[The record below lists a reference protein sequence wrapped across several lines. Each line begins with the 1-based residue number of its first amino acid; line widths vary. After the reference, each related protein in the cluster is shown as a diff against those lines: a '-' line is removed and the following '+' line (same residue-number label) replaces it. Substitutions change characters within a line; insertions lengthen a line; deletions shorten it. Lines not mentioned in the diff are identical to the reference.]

1 MQSGPHWRPRASKLL
16 PPSGRVKQVS
26 LSASPAVS
34 SQERTLGKGR
44 ENEGKQVSRETPAPR
59 GRPQSQVGGGGCPRC
74 RATWWSPGV
83 SGTRAHTLGELRLA
97 RSLWIRFANKTTG
110 VKHVLCAGHG
120 GGVCAVQEDT
130 GSSHQA

>member
-16 PPSGRVKQVS
+16 SPSGRVKQVS

-59 GRPQSQVGGGGCPRC
+59 GRPQSQVGGGAVRDAEP
-74 RATWWSPGV
+74 
-83 SGTRAHTLGELRLA
+83 
-97 RSLWIRFANKTTG
+97 
-110 VKHVLCAGHG
+110 HG
-120 GGVCAVQEDT
+120 GPWV
-130 GSSHQA
+130 SQAPELTPWVS